1 MMNKLLTTMKSDGPG
16 ETPVHERDDFNYI
29 VFGGSI
35 LSLCAGFVN
44 VIFMTHVSLT
54 VSHNTGVTSRMAI
67 NLGSFD
73 ISGGGFCALVL
84 FFFFFGSSTVGYFQK
99 KSKFY
104 YSRKYGFFLMGQ
116 ALLLIFAVY
125 LFHNENRTIPCF
137 IASYCMGLQNA
148 LFTNFSGAV
157 VRTTHVT
164 GLLTDV
170 GLIIGHRIRGIEK
183 SSDIWR
189 LKVMMPLF
197 IGFVIGGMLSVNCYQ
212 LWSFYS
218 LAIPIFIYFIGGLI
232 WTVWRL
238 SYQGFEKAAQM
249 KALELSHSVNVIV

>member
-1 MMNKLLTTMKSDGPG
+1 MNKLLTTMKSDGPG

-44 VIFMTHVSLT
+44 VIYMNHVLLT

-67 NLGSFD
+67 NLGKLN
-73 ISGGGFCALVL
+73 ISEAGFGALVL
-84 FFFFFGSSTVGYFQK
+84 FFFFLGSTTVGYFQK

-104 YSRKYGFFLMGQ
+104 YSRKYGFFLMGES
-116 ALLLIFAVY
+116 LMLILAVY
-125 LFHNENRTIPCF
+125 LFHVENVTIPCF
-137 IASYCMGLQNA
+137 IASYSMGLQNG

-170 GLIIGHRIRGIEK
+170 GLIIGHRLRGIEK

-189 LKVMMPLF
+189 LKVMIPLF
-197 IGFVIGGMLSVNCYQ
+197 IGFVSGGILSQICYTM
-212 LWSFYS
+212 WTFYS

-232 WTVWRL
+232 WSVWRL

-249 KALELSHSVNVIV
+249 KALELSENINV